1 MPTAAGTSSFTVKV
15 TDSSHNTATANLSIT
30 IVGPPQITTTS
41 LPSGRT
47 GAPYSAT
54 LSVAGGVAPFTWS
67 VVSGALPPGLTLT
80 AFSGQ
85 ILGTPTSAGTYSPVF
100 QVSDA
105 DKNTARATLSITITG
120 SGNGTL
126 RVVTTSLPSG
136 TAGVQYGASLQAS
149 GGAPPYT
156 WTQVAGVLPPGLALN
171 SNGAIAGVPTA
182 PGTYGFTVQVS
193 DYSSPEQTAQA
204 NLSISIA
211 PSALQITTTEISSG
225 TVNTFYQSQL
235 DASGGTTP
243 YTWTIASGKLPA
255 GLSLNSSGLISGTP
269 TMPSLSSFVVRVADS
284 GVPRQTATH
293 SLTLVIDP
301 TQTLNIPSQQ
311 LPDGTV
317 GVAYQAS
324 ATAAGGI
331 PPYTWAAASLLP
343 PKLMLGLTG
352 EIYGTPQQEGSYQ
365 VGLMVKDS
373 ATPPSTAT
381 VSLPLTLSANPSS
394 QITTDVLPITT
405 AVFLPARRCKR

>member
-1 MPTAAGTSSFTVKV
+1 
-15 TDSSHNTATANLSIT
+15 
-30 IVGPPQITTTS
+30 
-41 LPSGRT
+41 
-47 GAPYSAT
+47 
-54 LSVAGGVAPFTWS
+54 
-67 VVSGALPPGLTLT
+67 
-80 AFSGQ
+80 
-85 ILGTPTSAGTYSPVF
+85 
-100 QVSDA
+100 
-105 DKNTARATLSITITG
+105 
-120 SGNGTL
+120 
-126 RVVTTSLPSG
+126 
-136 TAGVQYGASLQAS
+136 
-149 GGAPPYT
+149 
-156 WTQVAGVLPPGLALN
+156 LALN